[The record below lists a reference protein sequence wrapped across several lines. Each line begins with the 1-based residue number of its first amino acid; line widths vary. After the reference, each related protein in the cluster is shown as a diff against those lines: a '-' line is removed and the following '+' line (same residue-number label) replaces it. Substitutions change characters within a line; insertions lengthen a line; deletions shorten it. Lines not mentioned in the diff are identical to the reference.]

1 MVVTKMKKELKL
13 PQSLKRVGS
22 IKAYALV
29 FGVQSYNAFAI
40 FLLISNHLRNLAGE
54 F

>member
-1 MVVTKMKKELKL
+1 MVVTKMKNELKL

-29 FGVQSYNAFAI
+29 FGVQPHNIFVI
-40 FLLISNHLRNLAGE
+40 FLLTSNHLRNLARE